1 MRRECLESCLKF
13 SLLPRVVVT
22 RLLLVVVVEVVVLR
36 LLLLR
41 GHLGSDRLDLRVRIK
56 AVLQRN
62 EVVDAA
68 DQDVGVLQIVVR
80 LQDRRLGNEV
90 RNLRNARVLR
100 VRLHLLEQVMDDR
113 VVGVNL
119 ENFLVL
125 AEEGRVLILNRLHAL
140 LTRRL
145 AVLGPNDNG
154 RGIDE
159 TAADLDFV
167 DRDAGLGDV
176 LLPPLRQG
184 LVHRDQVLV
193 PLAFLLVPVDAEVPG
208 LLDRTQLHALKVED
222 LGEAQLRIR
231 LIKIQDF
238 EGVKLEDLERRFTLH
253 LLDLLSGHVVN
264 RRLLI
269 LHATDVVLEGSELLD
284 ALRLGVAR
292 DESKELG
299 ELRAVRI
306 VLVAAEEQEHLELVI
321 ELLEGRLL
329 LRLTIIGLFRGL
341 AVILFLIFVLV
352 AVSLRKLLEHLK
364 HLARKLLR
372 DHLKDLVLLEL
383 LAVDVQRQV
392 VRVNNTLNPHQVAR
406 QEMVELVRDKHTAD
420 VELDVALP
428 ALSVAHVHVMGC
440 ALRNVQDR
448 AELDVAFRI
457 EVGVRERLK
466 DVLANRLV
474 ERLVLLLR
482 NVILGPKPDR
492 LLRVDE
498 LPLLRFVVLRLL
510 LIVIVELLVVIAA
523 HLGLRLLYIDRM
535 AHELGVLGHDIRNL
549 VPAQVFRGLLLE
561 DHGDARPAAE
571 GRSARVFDDRERA
584 VRGRL
589 PDVLLRWLVGR
600 DGRKHHGVRDQ
611 ERGVETDPELPDQ
624 PRRILF
630 STFLHRLQE
639 VRGSRLRDRPK
650 VVNQLLLGHAA
661 PGVCDGE
668 RLRLLIN
675 LDTHAEFLVLT
686 EVRRIRDRVEAS
698 FFQRVTGVGQK
709 LTQEDVLGSVEGV
722 DDDIHQPRNLGL
734 NIVRLRALG
743 HLREVLLAEPV
754 DDIGHLLF

>member
-193 PLAFLLVPVDAEVPG
+193 PLAFLLVPVDAEVPC

-231 LIKIQDF
+231 LIKIQDL
-238 EGVKLEDLERRFTLH
+238 KALLLEDLERRFTLH
-253 LLDLLSGHVVN
+253 LLDLLPGHVID

-269 LHATDVVLEGSELLD
+269 LHAADVVLERSELLD

-292 DESKELG
+292 DEAKELG
-299 ELRAVRI
+299 ELRAVRVI
-306 VLVAAEEQEHLELVI
+306 LMAAEEQEHLELLI

-329 LRLTIIGLFRGL
+329 LRLLVGLLRGF
-341 AVILFLIFVLV
+341 AVLFILIVFLIAV
-352 AVSLRKLLEHLK
+352 ALRELLEHLE

-383 LAVDVQRQV
+383 LAVDVERQV
-392 VRVNNTLNPHQVAR
+392 VRVNNTLNPHQIAR
-406 QEMVELVRDKHTAD
+406 QEVVELVRDKHTAD

-498 LPLLRFVVLRLL
+498 LPLLRFVVLRLFL
-510 LIVIVELLVVIAA
+510 FVIVEVLVDIAA
-523 HLGLRLLYIDRM
+523 HLSLGLLYINRM
-535 AHELGVLGHDIRNL
+535 AHELGVLGHDVRNL
-549 VPAQVFRGLLLE
+549 VPAEVLGGFLLQ
-561 DHGDARPAAE
+561 DHGDARPAAQ
-571 GRSARVFDDRERA
+571 GQMCCF
-584 VRGRL
+584 
-589 PDVLLRWLVGR
+589 VGSS
-600 DGRKHHGVRDQ
+600 D
-611 ERGVETDPELPDQ
+611 ET
-624 PRRILF
+624 
-630 STFLHRLQE
+630 
-639 VRGSRLRDRPK
+639 
-650 VVNQLLLGHAA
+650 VVNITVSATK
-661 PGVCDGE
+661 
-668 RLRLLIN
+668 N
-675 LDTHAEFLVLT
+675 AE
-686 EVRRIRDRVEAS
+686 
-698 FFQRVTGVGQK
+698 
-709 LTQEDVLGSVEGV
+709 
-722 DDDIHQPRNLGL
+722 
-734 NIVRLRALG
+734 
-743 HLREVLLAEPV
+743 
-754 DDIGHLLF
+754 

>member
-22 RLLLVVVVEVVVLR
+22 RLLVVVVVEVVVLR

-41 GHLGSDRLDLRVRIK
+41 GDLGSDRLHLRVRIK
-56 AVLQRN
+56 AVLQRD

-80 LQDRRLGNEV
+80 LQDRRLRNEV
-90 RNLRNARVLR
+90 RGLRNARVLR

-193 PLAFLLVPVDAEVPG
+193 PLAFLLVPVDAEVPC

-231 LIKIQDF
+231 LIKIQDL
-238 EGVKLEDLERRFTLH
+238 KALLLEDLERRFTLH
-253 LLDLLSGHVVN
+253 LFDLLSGHVVD
-264 RRLLI
+264 RRLLV

-372 DHLKDLVLLEL
+372 DHLEDLVLLEL

-498 LPLLRFVVLRLL
+498 LPLLRFVVLRLF
-510 LIVIVELLVVIAA
+510 LIVIELVIVIAA

-535 AHELGVLGHDIRNL
+535 AHELGVLGHDVRNL
-549 VPAQVFRGLLLE
+549 VPAQVLRGLLLE
-561 DHGDARPAAE
+561 DHGDARPTAE
-571 GRSARVFDDRERA
+571 ARSARVFDDRERP
-584 VRGRL
+584 VCRRR
-589 PDVLLRWLVGR
+589 PDVLLRWL
-600 DGRKHHGVRDQ
+600 
-611 ERGVETDPELPDQ
+611 
-624 PRRILF
+624 
-630 STFLHRLQE
+630 
-639 VRGSRLRDRPK
+639 
-650 VVNQLLLGHAA
+650 
-661 PGVCDGE
+661 
-668 RLRLLIN
+668 
-675 LDTHAEFLVLT
+675 
-686 EVRRIRDRVEAS
+686 
-698 FFQRVTGVGQK
+698 
-709 LTQEDVLGSVEGV
+709 
-722 DDDIHQPRNLGL
+722 
-734 NIVRLRALG
+734 
-743 HLREVLLAEPV
+743 
-754 DDIGHLLF
+754 